1 MSTDDTTTETDAPT
15 DGQTRTADAERAGTA
30 ATTETGTEAEVG
42 TETEI
47 ETETETTERS
57 ESICGGAD
65 AAEVGPKDPGDT
77 EDTATAD
84 TAEQTTADAGSTTS
98 SCGGATEPESSA
110 CGASGSADASAS
122 SSSCGASTDDDTVE
136 QEVGATVDDFEG
148 DAGSLTAVG
157 LGPGQPEGMTERA
170 TRALADAEHI
180 VGYTTYVELLPDEI
194 TDDAEEIYDTPMCG
208 EVSRTE
214 EAIDRAL
221 AGNDVAIV
229 GSGDPNVYA
238 LAGLAL
244 EITESKGATASML
257 DFEVVPGVPA
267 AQSCGARLGAPLVN
281 DSVSVSLSDHL
292 TPMEEI
298 ESRLHAVAG
307 EGFTISIYNPWSR
320 KRRENF
326 QRACEIL
333 REHRADDTPVGIVH
347 GAGRE
352 DEAVEITTLG
362 ELPSYGETE
371 LVDMTTTLVIGN
383 EETYVW
389 DGRMVTPRGYETK
402 YDY

>member
-1 MSTDDTTTETDAPT
+1 MSTDDTTTDADAQTTTPEADAQTTTTETDASTET
-15 DGQTRTADAERAGTA
+15 DGQTASTD
-30 ATTETGTEAEVG
+30 TT
-42 TETEI
+42 
-47 ETETETTERS
+47 
-57 ESICGGAD
+57 
-65 AAEVGPKDPGDT
+65 
-77 EDTATAD
+77 
-84 TAEQTTADAGSTTS
+84 
-98 SCGGATEPESSA
+98 SSA
-110 CGASGSADASAS
+110 CGAGSSTDTDSACGASTDSDSG
-122 SSSCGASTDDDTVE
+122 SSCGASTDDGE
-136 QEVGATVDDFEG
+136 EEEEVGATVDDF
-148 DAGSLTAVG
+148 DAEPGSLTAVG
-157 LGPGQPEGMTERA
+157 LGPGHAEGMTERA
-170 TRALADAEHI
+170 KVALHDAEHI
-180 VGYTTYVELLPDEI
+180 VGYTTYIDLIPDGI

-244 EITESKGATASML
+244 EITESKGATASAI
-257 DFEVVPGVPA
+257 DFDVIPGVPA

-281 DSVSVSLSDHL
+281 DSVSISLSDHL
-292 TPMEEI
+292 TPMDEI
-298 ESRLHAVAG
+298 ESRLRAVAG

-326 QRACEIL
+326 ETACEIL
-333 REHRADDTPVGIVH
+333 LDHRDADTPVGIVH
-347 GAGRE
+347 GAGRD
-352 DEAVEITTLG
+352 DEEVEITTLG
-362 ELPSYGETE
+362 ELESYGETE
-371 LVDMTTTLVIGN
+371 LIDMTTTIVIGN

>member
-1 MSTDDTTTETDAPT
+1 MSTDDTTTTEASTESNCGAKT
-15 DGQTRTADAERAGTA
+15 DGG
-30 ATTETGTEAEVG
+30 
-42 TETEI
+42 
-47 ETETETTERS
+47 
-57 ESICGGAD
+57 
-65 AAEVGPKDPGDT
+65 
-77 EDTATAD
+77 TATAEASTD
-84 TAEQTTADAGSTTS
+84 TST
-98 SCGGATEPESSA
+98 GSA
-110 CGASGSADASAS
+110 CGAPSSGSESS
-122 SSSCGASTDDDTVE
+122 SSSCGASSTDE
-136 QEVGATVDDFEG
+136 EEEVGATVDDF
-148 DAGSLTAVG
+148 DADPGQLVAVG
-157 LGPGQPEGMTERA
+157 LGPGQPEGMTSRA
-170 TRALADAEHI
+170 TAALSAVDHI

-194 TDDAEEIYDTPMCG
+194 TDDAEDIYDTPMCG

-221 AGNDVAIV
+221 AGNDVAII

-244 EITESKGATASML
+244 EIIESKGATASAL

-267 AQSCGARLGAPLVN
+267 AQSCAARVGAPLVN
-281 DSVSVSLSDHL
+281 DTVSVSLSDHL
-292 TPMEEI
+292 TDMPTI
-298 ESRLHAVAG
+298 ESRLHAVAK

-326 QRACEIL
+326 EKCCEIL
-333 REHRADDTPVGIVH
+333 LEHRAPDTPVGIVH

-352 DEAVEITTLG
+352 DEQTEIVELG
-362 ELPSYGETE
+362 ELEALGETD
-371 LVDMTTTLVIGN
+371 LIDMTTTVLVGN